1 MLSRKTG
8 SALSRCLR
16 VIRAPHP
23 WERCVQGAGER
34 PGSEAQGVT
43 TEDRGEAGEPDGGAP
58 AGGNGAGIHGASPGG
73 GSGAGIHG
81 ASPDAGSGAGIHG
94 ASPAAATITAE
105 PPAPPAASPASPAD
119 LPPAAQPGWRR
130 LLRSPIR
137 TLTTGPAGRHLAVL
151 ACYLAA
157 GIAVTWPRA
166 TYLVDGKLQAT
177 RDAGVYVWDFW
188 WMAHAV
194 EHLTN
199 PWFTRSIVAPTGV
212 QLGYHALMPLE
223 GVLMMPVTVLFGPS
237 ASYNLLSI
245 LTPGLM
251 CYAAYRVA
259 RLWLPT
265 QTGAVFA
272 GAFFG
277 LSSIMAWHAWYQLN
291 LAAGA
296 VFLPLALEAAVR
308 LRRSAGGRGGG
319 RGKQAVI
326 LGVVLG
332 ASLLTDQESFVLV
345 LIVVLTALLP
355 WLVSREWRQRL
366 TASVTAAVAFLL
378 VASPQI
384 LAMVAQTWS
393 GGASVPAGTV
403 ATDYVYS
410 GTDFPGIFGVSP
422 RAVRLGLTWLK
433 PISYR
438 GPILDGVLTF
448 GLVLSVLAVF
458 GLVVSWRR
466 RSAWKLAA
474 LWLASAALALGAVL
488 KIGTHT
494 YMPLAQDWEGVHLSG
509 IMPFTWFVQ
518 LPGMAGFREAGRLTM
533 LGVLPAALLAG
544 AAVDWLRR
552 HLAVLLIP
560 VLVLGALE
568 LGWAGNLAV
577 ATMPTALPA
586 LDRPI
591 AADHSRSIV
600 VDVPFGVRG
609 GVPLAREG
617 GTFNPEAQ
625 VLETADGHPRAV
637 GYLSRLPEPTL
648 WAVRRNPFY
657 AGLLSAQGQPR
668 GLAESVTGYHTYPA
682 LLSAARATARR
693 DDIGWVIVWQ
703 RTPDVINYLVNTGFR
718 FDYYADG
725 AWVYRPAGR

>member
-1 MLSRKTG
+1 M
-8 SALSRCLR
+8 
-16 VIRAPHP
+16 
-23 WERCVQGAGER
+23 QGAGNER
-34 PGSEAQGVT
+34 PRSDDAGVAAH
-43 TEDRGEAGEPDGGAP
+43 DPRGAGEPEPGV
-58 AGGNGAGIHGASPGG
+58 HGG
-73 GSGAGIHG
+73 GRGVTATTIT
-81 ASPDAGSGAGIHG
+81 
-94 ASPAAATITAE
+94 ASPAAPATA
-105 PPAPPAASPASPAD
+105 PAPAARPA
-119 LPPAAQPGWRR
+119 WRR
-130 LLRSPIR
+130 LARSAGR
-137 TLTTGPAGRHLAVL
+137 ALASGPLGRHLALL
-151 ACYLAA
+151 ACYTAA

-166 TYLVDGKLQAT
+166 TWLVEGKLPAT
-177 RDAGVYVWDFW
+177 RDGGVYVWDFW

-194 EHLTN
+194 EHLSN
-199 PWFTRSIVAPTGV
+199 PWFTRSIVAPVGV

-223 GVLMMPVTVLFGPS
+223 GVLMLPVTLLFGPS

-245 LTPGLM
+245 LMPGLM

-259 RLWLPT
+259 RLWVPT

-308 LRRSAGGRGGG
+308 LRRRPGR
-319 RGKQAVI
+319 KQAVI

-345 LIVVLTALLP
+345 LIVVLAALAP
-355 WLVSREWRQRL
+355 WLVSPAWRQRL
-366 TASVTAAVAFLL
+366 AAAATAAVVFLL

-384 LAMVAQTWS
+384 AAMVAQTLA
-393 GGASVPAGTV
+393 GGGTIPAGTV

-410 GTDFPGIFGVSP
+410 GTEFPALFGVSP

-438 GPILDGVLTF
+438 GPLLDGVLTF
-448 GLVLSVLAVF
+448 GLALSVLAVA

-466 RSAWKLAA
+466 RSAWKLAL
-474 LWLASAALALGAVL
+474 LWLASAALALGSVL

-494 YMPLAQDWEGVHLSG
+494 YMPLAQTWHGVRLSG
-509 IMPFTWFVQ
+509 VMPFTWFVQ
-518 LPGMAGFREAGRLTM
+518 LPGMAGFREAARLTM

-552 HLAVLLIP
+552 RTVLLLIP
-560 VLVLGALE
+560 VLVLAALE
-568 LGWAGNLAV
+568 AGWAGNLAV
-577 ATMPTALPA
+577 GTMPTSRPA
-586 LDRPI
+586 LDGPI
-591 AADHSRSIV
+591 AADHSGSIV

-617 GTFNPEAQ
+617 GRFDPEAQ
-625 VLETADGHPRAV
+625 VLATADGHPRAV

-648 WAVRRNPFY
+648 MAVRRNPFY
-657 AGLLSAQGQPR
+657 AGLMSAQGQPR
-668 GLAESVTGYHTYPA
+668 GLVESVTGYHSYPA
-682 LLSAARATARR
+682 LLAAARAAARR
-693 DDIGWVIVWQ
+693 MDVGWVIVWQ
-703 RTPDVINYLVNTGFR
+703 ASPDVLRYLANTGFR
-718 FDYYADG
+718 FAYVADG
-725 AWVYRPAGR
+725 ALVYRLAPG